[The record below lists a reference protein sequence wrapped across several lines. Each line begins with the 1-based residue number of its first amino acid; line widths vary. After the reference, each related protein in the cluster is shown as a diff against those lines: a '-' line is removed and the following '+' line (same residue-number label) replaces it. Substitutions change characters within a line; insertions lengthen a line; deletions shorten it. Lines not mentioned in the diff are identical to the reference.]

1 MWNLVISRRSRKV
14 TAKKCAKEC
23 ASRAEL
29 LFYIKFSYRPF
40 TACHSRGTKPPCWDA
55 KVALGQDQPIGYI
68 IFLCLVPVRSTNK
81 ISLILMLIFAMC
93 SADFTDDP
101 VSVTWI
107 AFNGKLMR
115 FRITI
120 FKKQFV
126 CLLFSVCSF
135 ITLVENMIAASNSL
149 ILLNLRFILLIQC
162 LITRITSAKMSG
174 NFKQFILSSSASS
187 EFFLLKICVTFYCR

>member
-1 MWNLVISRRSRKV
+1 MCKRMCCTCRVVVLHKIQLWALYS
-14 TAKKCAKEC
+14 
-23 ASRAEL
+23 L
-29 LFYIKFSYRPF
+29 PF
-40 TACHSRGTKPPCWDA
+40 TWYETAMLGRKSRTGARPTK
-55 KVALGQDQPIGYI
+55 GIHN
-68 IFLCLVPVRSTNK
+68 FCLSCPSATNK
-81 ISLILMLIFAMC
+81 ISLILVLIFAMC

-107 AFNGKLMR
+107 ASNGKLMG
-115 FRITI
+115 FRIKI

-135 ITLVENMIAASNSL
+135 ITLVENMIAASKSL

-174 NFKQFILSSSASS
+174 NFIQFILSSSASS
-187 EFFLLKICVTFYCR
+187 EFFFWKYLLLFIVDR

>member
-1 MWNLVISRRSRKV
+1 MCKRMCCTWRVVVLHKIQLWALYS
-14 TAKKCAKEC
+14 
-23 ASRAEL
+23 L
-29 LFYIKFSYRPF
+29 PF
-40 TACHSRGTKPPCWDA
+40 TWYETAMLGRKSRTGARPTKGIHNFCLPCPSA
-55 KVALGQDQPIGYI
+55 
-68 IFLCLVPVRSTNK
+68 TNK

-135 ITLVENMIAASNSL
+135 ITLVENMIAASKSL
-149 ILLNLRFILLIQC
+149 ILTCVSSFLFSVLLHASLLRRCQGILYNLHFPVQQLV
-162 LITRITSAKMSG
+162 
-174 NFKQFILSSSASS
+174 NFF
-187 EFFLLKICVTFYCR
+187 LKICVTFYCR